1 MKIKSFGFILFIIGM
16 AYMVIDGWLVS
27 WWFVPD
33 YRVAGPAFLKTL
45 HFKDAK
51 YN

>member
-1 MKIKSFGFILFIIGM
+1 MKIKTISFILFIIGI
-16 AYMVIDGWLVS
+16 AYMVIDGWLIS

-33 YRVAGPAFLKTL
+33 YCLAGPAFLKTL
-45 HFKDAK
+45 DFKSAK

>member
-45 HFKDAK
+45 HFKSAK
-51 YN
+51 CN

>member
-1 MKIKSFGFILFIIGM
+1 MKTKSLSFILFFIEF
-16 AYMVIDGWLVS
+16 AYMAIDSWLVS

-33 YRVAGPAFLKTL
+33 YRLAGPAFLKTL